1 MLEDGKP
8 RVIRRGTQTPE
19 QRVFGD
25 DYRVHPITKM
35 PLERGS
41 GATPDDMQARRQHIP
56 YIRQTQGDKAA
67 ELMLLALD
75 EYERANNE
83 KWAKWR
89 DDNKSE
95 AAEIAGAAMG
105 KK

>member
-1 MLEDGKP
+1 
-8 RVIRRGTQTPE
+8 
-19 QRVFGD
+19 
-25 DYRVHPITKM
+25 
-35 PLERGS
+35 
-41 GATPDDMQARRQHIP
+41 MQARRQHIP

>member
-1 MLEDGKP
+1 MLEDQKP
-8 RVIRRGTQTPE
+8 KVIVRTKQTPE
-19 QRVFGD
+19 QKVFGD

-41 GATPDDMQARRQHIP
+41 GAHPDDWQARKQHIP

-75 EYERANNE
+75 EYERTNNE
-83 KWAKWR
+83 KWDKWPE
-89 DDNKSE
+89 DKKSE
-95 AAEIAGAAMG
+95 AVEIARAAMG